1 MDFGEEADVMK
12 HKRRIRE
19 GNPVVTIILYLM
31 AGLTAFI
38 ALYPMYYILIL
49 SLSEPRFAAT
59 MKVYLYPKGLD
70 LGAYEVIVK
79 DSKMWRTYRN
89 TILYVVPT
97 TILMVITSTLAAY
110 GLSCRNLRGRKF
122 INMYLLIPMYFSGGM
137 IPSFLLMTR
146 LGLYDSPLS
155 QILPACFSIWNIIL
169 VRSYFRTIPDALVDA
184 ARIDGA
190 GIVQT
195 LRNIYVPLGKPIFA
209 VIAVYTIVGI
219 WNSWFGAMLYLP
231 HQEWQPLQLY
241 LRRLLIEAQATIN
254 GGDDQLGGRRT
265 DASRSG

>member
-1 MDFGEEADVMK
+1 MK

-122 INMYLLIPMYFSGGM
+122 INMYLLIPMYFAGMFLDLEHYPDKVLFSDDSGCAGRRGQDRRRGNCSNAAKY
-137 IPSFLLMTR
+137 ICSAGETYFC
-146 LGLYDSPLS
+146 GHSGIYDRGNLE
-155 QILPACFSIWNIIL
+155 QL
-169 VRSYFRTIPDALVDA
+169 VRRDALSAPSGVA
-184 ARIDGA
+184 AI
-190 GIVQT
+190 
-195 LRNIYVPLGKPIFA
+195 A
-209 VIAVYTIVGI
+209 VI
-219 WNSWFGAMLYLP
+219 P
-231 HQEWQPLQLY
+231 
-241 LRRLLIEAQATIN
+241 EAAA
-254 GGDDQLGGRRT
+254 D
-265 DASRSG
+265 